1 MKIYLRSIDLLP
13 WHVADE
19 HLVAILVA
27 PIHPQVDLPQ
37 VRRAVQ
43 PSMLTFTIAT
53 AAFALSALSASTFFL
68 KDLTGGHPTA
78 CALTCRSLDP
88 VRGLTLSPLART
100 SRAIKARERERK
112 KCSSISPKL
121 PKRFPFQL
129 RLLSSSQHARRR
141 HHHRSPFLMA
151 DPSRSSPT
159 AAASG
164 DALLAAAAAPGDVPD
179 AALPVAA
186 DPEAEFGFRRPELG
200 TEKLAGT
207 VQFHERHVFL
217 CYKSP
222 EVWPSHVEAA
232 ESDRLPRLLAAA
244 IKTHKSDLKKKTK
257 LTICEGEDGT
267 ESSNGDVLIF
277 PDMVRYRGLTHFDVD
292 NFVQEVLVKDTEWL
306 PGSPEA
312 IRGSYV
318 FVCCH
323 GSRDKRCG
331 VCGPALI
338 KRFKDEI
345 SGQGL
350 ADQVSV
356 SACSHVGGHKYAG
369 NVIVF
374 SADAKGE
381 VTGHW
386 YGYVT
391 PDDVPV
397 LLHKHIGQ
405 GEIVDHLWRG
415 QMGLSEEQQRKAL
428 ELKHTTNGVTEDGA
442 HESPEEAQTVGATC
456 NPAAAGGCCQG
467 NGGFTCCQSELPK
480 ETQAAEENH
489 KNSEKGTDKES
500 ASGTKKGHMKICSM
514 PTWFETWERADTY
527 AALGIVA
534 AAASVFVAFRI
545 YKNLS

>member
-1 MKIYLRSIDLLP
+1 ML
-13 WHVADE
+13 
-19 HLVAILVA
+19 AI
-27 PIHPQVDLPQ
+27 
-37 VRRAVQ
+37 
-43 PSMLTFTIAT
+43 F
-53 AAFALSALSASTFFL
+53 
-68 KDLTGGHPTA
+68 
-78 CALTCRSLDP
+78 
-88 VRGLTLSPLART
+88 
-100 SRAIKARERERK
+100 
-112 KCSSISPKL
+112 PKL

-129 RLLSSSQHARRR
+129 LFLPSQHARRR
-141 HHHRSPFLMA
+141 SHMA

-159 AAASG
+159 AAAAG
-164 DALLAAAAAPGDVPD
+164 DALLAAAAAPGDAPD
-179 AALPVAA
+179 ATALAVAA
-186 DPEAEFGFRRPELG
+186 DADAEFGFQRAELG

-217 CYKSP
+217 CYKGP

-277 PDMVRYRGLTHFDVD
+277 PDMIRYRGLTHFDVD

-312 IRGSYV
+312 IKGSYV

-323 GSRDKRCG
+323 ASRDKRCG

-338 KRFKDEI
+338 KRFKEEI
-345 SGQGL
+345 GVQGL

-386 YGYVT
+386 YGYVS

-415 QMGLSEEQQRKAL
+415 QMGLSEEEQRKAL
-428 ELKHTTNGVTEDGA
+428 ESKHVTNGVTEDGA
-442 HESPEEAQTVGATC
+442 HESPEETTNGSAC
-456 NPAAAGGCCQG
+456 NPVAAGGCCQG
-467 NGGFTCCQSELPK
+467 NGGFTCCQSDLPK
-480 ETQAAEENH
+480 EDKSITAEQNQ
-489 KNSEKGTDKES
+489 KSSEKGADKECAAGS
-500 ASGTKKGHMKICSM
+500 KKRHMKMCSM
-514 PTWFETWERADTY
+514 PTWFETWETADTY

-545 YKNLS
+545 YKNLN

>member
-1 MKIYLRSIDLLP
+1 
-13 WHVADE
+13 
-19 HLVAILVA
+19 
-27 PIHPQVDLPQ
+27 
-37 VRRAVQ
+37 
-43 PSMLTFTIAT
+43 MLA
-53 AAFALSALSASTFFL
+53 
-68 KDLTGGHPTA
+68 
-78 CALTCRSLDP
+78 
-88 VRGLTLSPLART
+88 
-100 SRAIKARERERK
+100 
-112 KCSSISPKL
+112 ISPKL
-121 PKRFPFQL
+121 PKRFPLFQL
-129 RLLSSSQHARRR
+129 LLHASQQHALRHRRL
-141 HHHRSPFLMA
+141 PFLMA

-159 AAASG
+159 AAAAG
-164 DALLAAAAAPGDVPD
+164 DALLAAAGGDAPD

-186 DPEAEFGFRRPELG
+186 DLEAEFGFQRAELG

-217 CYKSP
+217 CYKGP

-244 IKTHKSDLKKKTK
+244 IKTSKSDLKKKTK

-267 ESSNGDVLIF
+267 ESSNGDV
-277 PDMVRYRGLTHFDVD
+277 GLTHFDVD
-292 NFVQEVLVKDTEWL
+292 NFVQEVLVKDIEWL
-306 PGSPEA
+306 PGSPEV

-323 GSRDKRCG
+323 ASRDKRCG

-338 KRFKDEI
+338 KRFKEEI
-345 SGQGL
+345 GAQGL

-374 SADAKGE
+374 NADAKGE

-415 QMGLSEEQQRKAL
+415 QMGLSEEEQRKAL
-428 ELKHTTNGVTEDGA
+428 ESKHMTNGVTEDGA
-442 HESPEEAQTVGATC
+442 HESPEETGNNGATC
-456 NPAAAGGCCQG
+456 NPTAGGCCQG
-467 NGGFTCCQSELPK
+467 NGGFTCCQSDLPK
-480 ETQAAEENH
+480 EKQDKSITPEQNQ
-489 KNSEKGTDKES
+489 KSSEKGADKES
-500 ASGTKKGHMKICSM
+500 AAGSKKGHIKMCSM
-514 PTWFETWERADTY
+514 PTWFETWERADTN
-527 AALGIVA
+527 ATLGIVA

>member
-1 MKIYLRSIDLLP
+1 
-13 WHVADE
+13 
-19 HLVAILVA
+19 
-27 PIHPQVDLPQ
+27 
-37 VRRAVQ
+37 
-43 PSMLTFTIAT
+43 
-53 AAFALSALSASTFFL
+53 
-68 KDLTGGHPTA
+68 
-78 CALTCRSLDP
+78 
-88 VRGLTLSPLART
+88 
-100 SRAIKARERERK
+100 
-112 KCSSISPKL
+112 
-121 PKRFPFQL
+121 
-129 RLLSSSQHARRR
+129 
-141 HHHRSPFLMA
+141 MA

-159 AAASG
+159 AAADPVMPG
-164 DALLAAAAAPGDVPD
+164 DAPE
-179 AALPVAA
+179 AALPAA
-186 DPEAEFGFRRPELG
+186 TDPEAEFGFQRPELG

-217 CYKSP
+217 CYKGP

-244 IKTHKSDLKKKTK
+244 IKARKPNLKKTTK

-277 PDMVRYRGLTHFDVD
+277 PDMIRYRGLTHFDVD
-292 NFVQEVLVKDTEWL
+292 NFVEEVLVKDVEWL

-312 IRGSYV
+312 IGGSYV

-323 GSRDKRCG
+323 ASRDKRCG

-338 KRFKDEI
+338 KRFKEEI
-345 SGQGL
+345 NGQGL
-350 ADQVSV
+350 ADQLSV

-374 SADAKGE
+374 SANSNGE

-391 PDDVPV
+391 PDDVPI

-428 ELKHTTNGVTEDGA
+428 ELKHMTNGVTEDGA
-442 HESPEEAQTVGATC
+442 SAQESPEGTGTDASAC

-467 NGGFTCCQSELPK
+467 NGGFTCCQSDLPK
-480 ETQAAEENH
+480 EKWDKSDQKSSEE
-489 KNSEKGTDKES
+489 TDKEC
-500 ASGTKKGHMKICSM
+500 AAGNKGHTKICSM

-527 AALGIVA
+527 ATLAVVA